1 MEVLVRDYVS
11 ISLLWRNLT
20 NFKGTVMVFEYNNSI
35 MCLNYDTD
43 PPPTVRDDLK
53 WKVTSDD
60 ILYMVLFIVWWYTQ
74 CMKHEFLC
82 RMRAFG

>member
-53 WKVTSDD
+53 
-60 ILYMVLFIVWWYTQ
+60 
-74 CMKHEFLC
+74 
-82 RMRAFG
+82 